1 MGGGTTVRWVTQE
14 TKWLP
19 EMLTAD
25 TVARVTPNTADSTCQ
40 KDGKDL
46 EHLSTR

>member
-25 TVARVTPNTADSTCQ
+25 TADSTCE